1 MENLGSHLQ
10 KLREEKG
17 IDYQKVFEDLRL
29 REDQLRLIEENRY
42 FELGHFGF
50 AKAMVHKYAG
60 YLGADLDEV
69 MAEFRVMVPENTK
82 KQLVRSS
89 GDKSGKIMLSP
100 NLLWLLGII
109 LFVVVLGAILWH
121 ANNQGWL
128 KTPEFL
134 RPAAADT
141 TVASEPKL
149 PAEEAKEPTVDPMRE
164 VQKEVTKAAAVQAA
178 DPAQPSQAA
187 RQAVQDSTDHIGE
200 LMGPSQVNV
209 GLE

>member
-17 IDYQKVFEDLRL
+17 ISYDKVFEDLRL

-69 MAEFRVMVPENTK
+69 MAEFKVMVPENTK
-82 KQLVRSS
+82 KQPVRGGGSKSS
-89 GDKSGKIMLSP
+89 KIMLSP

-109 LFVVVLGAILWH
+109 LFVIVLGAILWYAH
-121 ANNQGWL
+121 NQGWL

-134 RPAAADT
+134 KPAAADT
-141 TVASEPKL
+141 TVVSKPRLPQEKEPK
-149 PAEEAKEPTVDPMRE
+149 VDPMRE
-164 VQKEVTKAAAVQAA
+164 VQKEVTKAAAIPSVT
-178 DPAQPSQAA
+178 PAQPSQGV

-209 GLE
+209 ELE

>member
-17 IDYQKVFEDLRL
+17 LGYQKVFEDLRL

-50 AKAMVHKYAG
+50 AKAMVYKYAK
-60 YLGADLDEV
+60 YLEADLDEV
-69 MAEFRVMVPENTK
+69 MAEFKVMVPENTK
-82 KQLVRSS
+82 KQPVRGSD
-89 GDKSGKIMLSP
+89 GKAGKIMLSP
-100 NLLWLLGII
+100 NLLWFLGIV
-109 LFVVVLGAILWH
+109 LFVAVLGAILWH
-121 ANNQGWL
+121 AYNQGWL

-134 RPAAADT
+134 KPDAADT
-141 TVASEPKL
+141 TVVSEPKL
-149 PAEEAKEPTVDPMRE
+149 PEEEAKEPAVDPMRA
-164 VQKEVTKAAAVQAA
+164 VQKAATKTAAAQATA
-178 DPAQPSQAA
+178 PAPASQAA